1 MSSYSR
7 LRNSLR
13 GEFPRERRGQVSA
26 LQKFF
31 SFFFLFSHFNST
43 WHVISQKYR
52 RARGRNIDVVSLV
65 SAGFSAE

>member
-31 SFFFLFSHFNST
+31 FLFFFYSLTLIQLGTLFL
-43 WHVISQKYR
+43 
-52 RARGRNIDVVSLV
+52 RNTVGL
-65 SAGFSAE
+65 GGET